1 MPYPRDPNCPTRE
14 DKIKDKFRGINNP
27 IGLYGHEGYFH
38 LKLVASSS
46 DIKDGSYSDINFL
59 IMRDAE
65 VILMYAECCAQTSDK
80 DGLQYL
86 NMVQQ
91 RAGSKTISSSL
102 TLDAVKKEKQYEM
115 WMEGCRF
122 IDLVRWGEA
131 AAKLANNGDSVPSFK
146 DKFATENSGR
156 HEGFVDWSDSDVNMG
171 KEHGFKA
178 GKHEHYPFPYSELSI
193 NENLV
198 QNPGW

>member
-1 MPYPRDPNCPTRE
+1 
-14 DKIKDKFRGINNP
+14 
-27 IGLYGHEGYFH
+27 
-38 LKLVASSS
+38 
-46 DIKDGSYSDINFL
+46 
-59 IMRDAE
+59 MRYAE
-65 VILMYAECCAQTSDK
+65 VLLMYAECCAQTSDN

-131 AAKLANNGDSVPSFK
+131 AAKLANNGDSVPRSK
-146 DKFATENSGR
+146 INLPQKTAADTKVSLTGQILTSIRVRSTGSKQ
-156 HEGFVDWSDSDVNMG
+156 GSMSI
-171 KEHGFKA
+171 
-178 GKHEHYPFPYSELSI
+178 YPFPYSELSI

-198 QNPGW
+198 QNPDGSFWF